1 MQENGLFDGLSLW
14 RRRKKQVDVGAQ
26 FERVHAD
33 RTVETAKVLSVMED
47 SLGIPHVRYALTI
60 KKPQRPLPVRE
71 GPRLLALKAFS
82 AAYRV
87 RVGSYADGQ

>member
-1 MQENGLFDGLSLW
+1 MSMQESSLFDGMALL

-33 RTVETAKVLSVMED
+33 RTVETAKVLSVKND

-60 KKPQRPLPVRE
+60 KRPQRPAPFRE
-71 GPRLLALKAFS
+71 GPRLLALEAFS

-87 RVGSYADGQ
+87 RVDS